1 MSPPSDVLIYVDATT
16 GKDWNDGT
24 QAMPVQTLSRAL
36 SLVPLGYFA
45 KCRIILA
52 PGTYN
57 EASPIS
63 FRLPRP
69 VGPNAIDFAI
79 VGQTM
84 TNVLGDLTC
93 TANDTTGLLYTANTP
108 PFPADAFF
116 GATLYCVSGANKEAS
131 RTIVKST
138 ATTPTKFTINKPWN
152 SAPAAG
158 DVFQV
163 QRPAVI
169 INHVGIAFWGPG
181 PFVCLQHLK
190 FSYTGT
196 DPQKGF
202 SAAFLVKFAAESVEM
217 DLHGGVF
224 ALFHY
229 CGINPGSELA
239 SLFPASSF
247 SPSREA
253 DWYIHNGTMSLTNR
267 CQVPNSNNL
276 VTQDLSIKCADSCT
290 LAPNSIFGHRTDIS
304 LISYCSLNHEGI
316 AAHRSWLDTSNNV
329 GAVLNPFIV
338 KADKNS
344 IVGGGNAG
352 FQHIELK
359 NSGGD
364 AILLQGNSH
373 GYLGDVSGFGSTPGV
388 GVKCTH
394 MSTARVHQSG
404 LGAGVATSVK
414 GSLDDTSIGG
424 ILKAYSALPF
434 TAGDTL
440 CRIEF

>member
-1 MSPPSDVLIYVDATT
+1 MSPLSDVLIYVDATT

-108 PFPADAFF
+108 PFPVDAFF

-152 SAPAAG
+152 SAPAAS

-217 DLHGGVF
+217 DLHGGAF

-276 VTQDLSIKCADSCT
+276 VTKDLSILCADSCT
-290 LAPNSIFGHRTDIS
+290 LAPNSFFGKHTDIS
-304 LISYCSLNHEGI
+304 LISYCSFNHGGI
-316 AAHRSWLDTSNNV
+316 AAHRSMLDGSNISAGGV
-329 GAVLNPFIV
+329 PNPFIV

-352 FQHIELK
+352 IQHIELK

-373 GYLGDVSGFGSTPGV
+373 GYIGDVTGISAAPGSFGIN
-388 GVKCTH
+388 CIH
-394 MSTARVHQSG
+394 MSTARINQG
-404 LGAGVATSVK
+404 GGVTSVT
-414 GSLDDTSIGG
+414 GQHDVQVGTNTRNYGG
-424 ILKAYSALPF
+424 GLPF
-434 TAGDTL
+434 TDVDKL